1 MQNCKALGPCDHVQP
16 APGPVLF
23 INSSNV
29 TSPLSSFDMVV
40 MLGFALC
47 VLTEIVS
54 DIQKLGCEFVGKF
67 SPLVWQGT
75 VYHQPL
81 KESYV
86 GEARPGWVYNR
97 YEKIIQ

>member
-1 MQNCKALGPCDHVQP
+1 
-16 APGPVLF
+16 
-23 INSSNV
+23 
-29 TSPLSSFDMVV
+29 MVV

-54 DIQKLGCEFVGKF
+54 DIQKLGCEFVGKL

-86 GEARPGWVYNR
+86 GEARPGWVYNK
-97 YEKIIQ
+97 YEKIIQCIKKNTQNPEGFLKSSVIRTH